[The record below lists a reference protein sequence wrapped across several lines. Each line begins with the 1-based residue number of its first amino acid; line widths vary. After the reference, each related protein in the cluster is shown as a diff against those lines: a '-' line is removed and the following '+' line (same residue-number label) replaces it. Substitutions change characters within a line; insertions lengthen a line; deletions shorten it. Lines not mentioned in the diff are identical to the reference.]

1 MDTPTDPITGLV
13 LALERLG
20 PPRTPGRHDP
30 DPTRRVTM
38 RLRLGRLGDVAL
50 RNRIGFR
57 LQADLAR

>member
-13 LALERLG
+13 FALERLG
-20 PPRTPGRHDP
+20 PPRKPGRRAS

-38 RLRLGRLGDVAL
+38 RLRLGRPGDVAL

-57 LQADLAR
+57 LQADVAR